1 MYLKRIYTAVLIGIV
16 AVVQMS
22 SIQAKPL
29 KVFILAGQSNME
41 GHAMIKT
48 FPGVK
53 RDPKTADIYK
63 EMVDSEGKPI
73 VCENVWIAYSHGAS
87 GGSPGGTK
95 SGKLSVGWGAVAD
108 PNKIGPEYTFGI
120 YMSKMLNEPILII
133 KTAWGGKSLYNDYRP
148 PSAGENSLVLPK
160 EISEEFKNSTGFNYK
175 LMMDY
180 VKEVLAD
187 PKAVYPAYDAKEG
200 YELAGF
206 VWFQGFNDL
215 VGPYPEAKVEV
226 QEKAKG
232 KKNEKAPKDYSEY
245 SRLLGCFIRDIRKE
259 LAAPKLP
266 FVIGVLG
273 VGGISDNPG
282 KNAFRAA
289 MAAPAET
296 DEFKGSVVN
305 VFSENYWPAE
315 LDPVDG
321 KVSMIKRDAKRKL
334 TKEKK
339 ENPDKEKNLSKEEL
353 KASRDKVKT
362 DIQAQIKAMLTEE
375 EMNLLENEM
384 SNAGY
389 HYYGSAKFFTQLGK
403 AFAEALVKTSK

>member
-1 MYLKRIYTAVLIGIV
+1 
-16 AVVQMS
+16 
-22 SIQAKPL
+22 
-29 KVFILAGQSNME
+29 
-41 GHAMIKT
+41 
-48 FPGVK
+48 
-53 RDPKTADIYK
+53 
-63 EMVDSEGKPI
+63 
-73 VCENVWIAYSHGAS
+73 
-87 GGSPGGTK
+87 
-95 SGKLSVGWGAVAD
+95 VAD

-160 EISEEFKNSTGFNYK
+160 VISEDFKNSTGFNYK

-180 VKEVLAD
+180 VKEILAD

-206 VWFQGFNDL
+206 VWFQGFNDK

-232 KKNEKAPKDYSEY
+232 KKKQKAPKDFSEY

-266 FVIGVLG
+266 FVIGILG
-273 VGGISDNPG
+273 VNGKSDDDHP
-282 KNAFRAA
+282 FRAA

-296 DEFKGSVVN
+296 DEFKGNVVN
-305 VFSENYWPAE
+305 VFSGNYWPTE
-315 LDPVDG
+315 LDPVDK
-321 KVSMIKRDAKRKL
+321 KVSEIKRDAKRKII
-334 TKEKK
+334 KEKK
-339 ENPDKEKNLSKEEL
+339 DNPGKEETLSKEERKVARDEA
-353 KASRDKVKT
+353 KAEG
-362 DIQAQIKAMLTEE
+362 QAKIKAALTKE
-375 EMNLLENEM
+375 EMHLLETEM

-389 HYYGSAKFFTQLGK
+389 HYYGSAKFFAQLGK